1 MQGRE
6 VPQTEKREVGSC
18 CQISSWVRAGRAA
31 CFQGSPSP
39 SRDPT
44 LLCVPQLQVSQAGLA
59 ENSRHP
65 RAPPSSPGYPW
76 ALQSSVHPPRR
87 APVSRT
93 GSSRNHLPSLC
104 LKGQDESCQDSG
116 EVQSNPQTAE
126 RNQASGLWASTP
138 RGCTQPSHH
147 IVNLAQMSRWTSLS
161 VTLSLRGPQPL
172 PHPASP
178 TISSSLLPHSPSGQE
193 GPKDS
198 KACTYS

>member
-1 MQGRE
+1 MRG
-6 VPQTEKREVGSC
+6 
-18 CQISSWVRAGRAA
+18 GRAA

-44 LLCVPQLQVSQAGLA
+44 LLCVLQLQVSQADLA

-76 ALQSSVHPPRR
+76 TLQSSVHPPRR

-104 LKGQDESCQDSG
+104 LKGKDESCQDSG
-116 EVQSNPQTAE
+116 EVKSNPRTAE

-147 IVNLAQMSRWTSLS
+147 IVNLAQMSRMDFALCYTVTQGTPAFTTPSFTHHIQLS
-161 VTLSLRGPQPL
+161 APPQPEW
-172 PHPASP
+172 PR
-178 TISSSLLPHSPSGQE
+178 GN
-193 GPKDS
+193 PKDS
-198 KACTYS
+198 EACTYI